1 MAVGGKMCGLHWVS
15 KGRNV
20 EQETSQTEPE
30 SPILSYFGQN
40 HYELLI
46 KFTCGL
52 VLFEYEKIEKSSN
65 AAF

>member
-1 MAVGGKMCGLHWVS
+1 MCGLHLVS
-15 KGRNV
+15 KGRYI
-20 EQETSQTEPE
+20 EQEASQTEHE
-30 SPILSYFGQN
+30 SQILSYFGQN

-65 AAF
+65 AEF

>member
-1 MAVGGKMCGLHWVS
+1 MAVGGKMCGLHWGS

-46 KFTCGL
+46 KFTCGSC
-52 VLFEYEKIEKSSN
+52 FD
-65 AAF
+65 

>member
-1 MAVGGKMCGLHWVS
+1 MCGLQWIS

-20 EQETSQTEPE
+20 EQEASQTEHE
-30 SPILSYFGQN
+30 SQILSYFGQN

-46 KFTCGL
+46 KFTCGH